1 MEIRNKNVLVV
12 GLARSGVSAAN
23 LLCKLGAKVTI
34 TDEKR
39 ESELSEN
46 IRKLTKGIY
55 LKLGGHNGVDIANV
69 DLVVISPGVPWDSP
83 FLNRIRENGIRI
95 ISEVELAF
103 KYIKAPLIAVTGTN
117 GKTTTTTLIGEML
130 KKDDRNVFV
139 GGNIGNPMCEEVLN
153 GSSSELILSE
163 ISTFQMEGIET
174 FKPHISV
181 ILNITPDHMDR
192 HKSMTEYIALK
203 KRVFINQN
211 TRDYTVFNMD
221 DKITAALSNEGKG
234 ERIFFS
240 RIREVDNGAFVRG
253 NNIIFRRNRKEE
265 IVSTLKDLKIIGVHN
280 IENTLASVAVGGIC
294 DIPPRLMR
302 EVISEFSG
310 IPHRM
315 EFVREI
321 EGIKFI
327 NDSKGTNVGATIKS
341 IESFNEP
348 IILIAGGK
356 DKGSDYLP
364 LKPLIEDRVK
374 FLILIGEAKKKM
386 ASVMN
391 GFRNILNA
399 ESFEEAVNEAFD
411 KAEKGDVVLLSPA
424 CASFDMFRDYQ
435 DRGRQ
440 FKNIIASWESEFS
453 SMSSR

>member
-1 MEIRNKNVLVV
+1 MDIKNKKALVV
-12 GLARSGVSAAN
+12 GLARSGISAAN
-23 LLCKLGAKVTI
+23 LLCRLGARVTI

-46 IRKLTKGIY
+46 IRKLTKGIS
-55 LKLGGHNGVDIANV
+55 LKLGGHNGVDIAKV
-69 DLVVISPGVPWDSP
+69 DLVVISPGVLWDSP
-83 FLNRIRENGIRI
+83 FLNKIRENGIRI

-181 ILNITPDHMDR
+181 ILNITPDHLDR
-192 HKSMTEYIALK
+192 HKSMAEYIALK

-221 DKITAALSNEGKG
+221 DKITAALSNVGKG

-315 EFVREI
+315 EFVKEI

-424 CASFDMFRDYQ
+424 CASFDMFRDYE
-435 DRGRQ
+435 DRGEQ
-440 FKNIIASWESEFS
+440 FRKIVKSL
-453 SMSSR
+453 

>member
-1 MEIRNKNVLVV
+1 M
-12 GLARSGVSAAN
+12 
-23 LLCKLGAKVTI
+23 
-34 TDEKR
+34 
-39 ESELSEN
+39 
-46 IRKLTKGIY
+46 
-55 LKLGGHNGVDIANV
+55 
-69 DLVVISPGVPWDSP
+69 
-83 FLNRIRENGIRI
+83 
-95 ISEVELAF
+95 
-103 KYIKAPLIAVTGTN
+103 
-117 GKTTTTTLIGEML
+117 
-130 KKDDRNVFV
+130 
-139 GGNIGNPMCEEVLN
+139 
-153 GSSSELILSE
+153 
-163 ISTFQMEGIET
+163 
-174 FKPHISV
+174 
-181 ILNITPDHMDR
+181 
-192 HKSMTEYIALK
+192 
-203 KRVFINQN
+203 
-211 TRDYTVFNMD
+211 
-221 DKITAALSNEGKG
+221 
-234 ERIFFS
+234 
-240 RIREVDNGAFVRG
+240 
-253 NNIIFRRNRKEE
+253 
-265 IVSTLKDLKIIGVHN
+265 
-280 IENTLASVAVGGIC
+280 AVGGIC

-424 CASFDMFRDYQ
+424 CASFDMFRDYE
-435 DRGRQ
+435 DRGEQ
-440 FKNIIASWESEFS
+440 FRKIVESL
-453 SMSSR
+453 

>member
-69 DLVVISPGVPWDSP
+69 DLVVISPGVPWDSL

-192 HKSMTEYIALK
+192 HKSMAEYIALK

-374 FLILIGEAKKKM
+374 FLIQIDEAKKKM

-424 CASFDMFRDYQ
+424 CASFDMFRDYE
-435 DRGRQ
+435 DRGEQ
-440 FKNIIASWESEFS
+440 FRKIVESIKLIK
-453 SMSSR
+453 

>member
-1 MEIRNKNVLVV
+1 MDIKNKKALVV
-12 GLARSGVSAAN
+12 GLARSGISAAN
-23 LLCKLGAKVTI
+23 LLCRLGARVTI

-46 IRKLTKGIY
+46 IRKLTKGIS
-55 LKLGGHNGVDIANV
+55 LKLGGHNGVDIAKV
-69 DLVVISPGVPWDSP
+69 DLVVISPGVLWDSP
-83 FLNRIRENGIRI
+83 FLNKIRENGIRI

-181 ILNITPDHMDR
+181 ILNITPDHLDR
-192 HKSMTEYIALK
+192 HKSMAEYIALK

-221 DKITAALSNEGKG
+221 DKITAALSNVGKG

-302 EVISEFSG
+302 EVISEFRG

-315 EFVREI
+315 EFVKEI

-356 DKGSDYLP
+356 DKGNDYLP

-424 CASFDMFRDYQ
+424 CASFDMFRDYE
-435 DRGRQ
+435 DRGEQ
-440 FKNIIASWESEFS
+440 FRKIVKSL
-453 SMSSR
+453 

>member
-1 MEIRNKNVLVV
+1 MDLKNKKALVV
-12 GLARSGVSAAN
+12 GLARSGISAAN
-23 LLCKLGAKVTI
+23 LLCRLGARVTI

-46 IRKLTKGIY
+46 IRKLTKGIS
-55 LKLGGHNGVDIANV
+55 LKLGGHNGVDIAKV
-69 DLVVISPGVPWDSP
+69 DLVVISPGVLWDSP

-192 HKSMTEYIALK
+192 HKSMAEYIALK

-211 TRDYTVFNMD
+211 KRDYTVFNMD

-391 GFRNILNA
+391 GFGNILNA

-424 CASFDMFRDYQ
+424 CASFDMFRDYE
-435 DRGRQ
+435 DRGEQ
-440 FKNIIASWESEFS
+440 FRKIVESL
-453 SMSSR
+453 

>member
-1 MEIRNKNVLVV
+1 MDLKNKKALVV
-12 GLARSGVSAAN
+12 GLARSGISAAN
-23 LLCKLGAKVTI
+23 LLCRLGARVTI

-55 LKLGGHNGVDIANV
+55 LKLGGHNGVDIAKV
-69 DLVVISPGVPWDSP
+69 DLVVISPGVLWDSP
-83 FLNRIRENGIRI
+83 FLNKIRENGIRI

-181 ILNITPDHMDR
+181 ILNITPDHLDR
-192 HKSMTEYIALK
+192 HKSMAEYIALK

-253 NNIIFRRNRKEE
+253 DNIIFRRNRKEE

-391 GFRNILNA
+391 GFGNILNA

-424 CASFDMFRDYQ
+424 CASFDMFRDYE
-435 DRGRQ
+435 DRGEQ
-440 FKNIIASWESEFS
+440 FKKIVESL
-453 SMSSR
+453 

>member
-424 CASFDMFRDYQ
+424 CASFDMFRDYE
-435 DRGRQ
+435 DRGEQ
-440 FKNIIASWESEFS
+440 FRKIVESL
-453 SMSSR
+453 

>member
-1 MEIRNKNVLVV
+1 MDIKNKKALVV
-12 GLARSGVSAAN
+12 GLARSGISAAN
-23 LLCKLGAKVTI
+23 LLCRLGARVTI

-46 IRKLTKGIY
+46 IRKLTKGIS
-55 LKLGGHNGVDIANV
+55 LKLGGHNGVDIAKV
-69 DLVVISPGVPWDSP
+69 DLVVISPGVLWDSP
-83 FLNRIRENGIRI
+83 FLNKIRENGIRI

-181 ILNITPDHMDR
+181 ILNITPDHLDR
-192 HKSMTEYIALK
+192 HKSMAEYIALK

-221 DKITAALSNEGKG
+221 DKITAALSNVGKG

-315 EFVREI
+315 EFVKEI

-356 DKGSDYLP
+356 DKGNDYLP

-424 CASFDMFRDYQ
+424 CASFDMFRDYE
-435 DRGRQ
+435 DRGEQ
-440 FKNIIASWESEFS
+440 FRKIVKSL
-453 SMSSR
+453 

>member
-117 GKTTTTTLIGEML
+117 GKTTTTLIGEML

-374 FLILIGEAKKKM
+374 FLIQIDEAKKKM

-424 CASFDMFRDYQ
+424 CASFDMFRDYE
-435 DRGRQ
+435 DRGEQ
-440 FKNIIASWESEFS
+440 FRKIVESL
-453 SMSSR
+453 

>member
-1 MEIRNKNVLVV
+1 MDIKNKKALVV
-12 GLARSGVSAAN
+12 GLARSGISAAN
-23 LLCKLGAKVTI
+23 LLCRLGARVTI

-46 IRKLTKGIY
+46 IRKLTKGIS
-55 LKLGGHNGVDIANV
+55 LKLGGHNGVDIAKV
-69 DLVVISPGVPWDSP
+69 DLVVISPGVLWDSP
-83 FLNRIRENGIRI
+83 FLNKIRENGIRI

-181 ILNITPDHMDR
+181 ILNITPDHLDR
-192 HKSMTEYIALK
+192 HKSMAEYIALK

-424 CASFDMFRDYQ
+424 CASFDMFRDYE
-435 DRGRQ
+435 DRGEQ
-440 FKNIIASWESEFS
+440 FRKIVESL
-453 SMSSR
+453 

>member
-1 MEIRNKNVLVV
+1 MDLKNKKALVV

-23 LLCKLGAKVTI
+23 LLCRLGARVTI

-55 LKLGGHNGVDIANV
+55 LKLGGHNGVDIAKV
-69 DLVVISPGVPWDSP
+69 DLVVISPGVLWDSP
-83 FLNRIRENGIRI
+83 FLNKIRENGIRI

-181 ILNITPDHMDR
+181 ILNITPDHLDR
-192 HKSMTEYIALK
+192 HKSMAEYIALK

-253 NNIIFRRNRKEE
+253 DNIIFRRNRKEE

-302 EVISEFSG
+302 GVISEFSG

-424 CASFDMFRDYQ
+424 CASFDMFRDYE
-435 DRGRQ
+435 DRGEQ
-440 FKNIIASWESEFS
+440 FKKIVESL
-453 SMSSR
+453 

>member
-234 ERIFFS
+234 ESRKIEKAGVLARIQKALHPQFAP
-240 RIREVDNGAFVRG
+240 VDDNM
-253 NNIIFRRNRKEE
+253 
-265 IVSTLKDLKIIGVHN
+265 D
-280 IENTLASVAVGGIC
+280 
-294 DIPPRLMR
+294 PP
-302 EVISEFSG
+302 
-310 IPHRM
+310 
-315 EFVREI
+315 
-321 EGIKFI
+321 
-327 NDSKGTNVGATIKS
+327 D
-341 IESFNEP
+341 
-348 IILIAGGK
+348 
-356 DKGSDYLP
+356 
-364 LKPLIEDRVK
+364 
-374 FLILIGEAKKKM
+374 
-386 ASVMN
+386 
-391 GFRNILNA
+391 
-399 ESFEEAVNEAFD
+399 
-411 KAEKGDVVLLSPA
+411 
-424 CASFDMFRDYQ
+424 
-435 DRGRQ
+435 
-440 FKNIIASWESEFS
+440 
-453 SMSSR
+453 